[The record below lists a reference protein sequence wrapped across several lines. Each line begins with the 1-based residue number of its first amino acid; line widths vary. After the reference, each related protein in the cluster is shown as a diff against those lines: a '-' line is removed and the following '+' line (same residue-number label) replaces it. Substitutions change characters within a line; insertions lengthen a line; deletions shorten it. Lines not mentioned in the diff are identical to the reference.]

1 VRGWNF
7 SFWGRIS
14 DYVETVVGNS
24 RKILKVAQGGIFY
37 PPRCFLKTD
46 LFRLAAGG
54 WWAGG
59 WLVALVEMLC
69 DDD

>member
-1 VRGWNF
+1 
-7 SFWGRIS
+7 
-14 DYVETVVGNS
+14 
-24 RKILKVAQGGIFY
+24 LKVAQGGIFY